1 MNPSVHLLACIC
13 ICARCT
19 LTRFCS
25 SICFGCCWQGNWAWR
40 RLLAPFFACR
50 STMRTSEHVTRVIG
64 ALHTCSSCSAHADS
78 AAIVQ
83 RQSCGIEKRDRLHLK
98 DNFSGVKALHLRT
111 RSEECTSCSRS
122 VMSTPEQ
129 QSNKPHRGT
138 GKADKVKPKFEKG
151 KNPRAFISQSGAKA
165 SRLARQ
171 NVEKEQKKLHVPAID
186 RTFGGHGAGPSGSKS
201 STLGG
206 ASSSVDP
213 PPVIVA
219 VMGPPGVSQSM

>member
-1 MNPSVHLLACIC
+1 
-13 ICARCT
+13 
-19 LTRFCS
+19 
-25 SICFGCCWQGNWAWR
+25 
-40 RLLAPFFACR
+40 
-50 STMRTSEHVTRVIG
+50 MRTR
-64 ALHTCSSCSAHADS
+64 C
-78 AAIVQ
+78 
-83 RQSCGIEKRDRLHLK
+83 
-98 DNFSGVKALHLRT
+98 N
-111 RSEECTSCSRS
+111 ECTSCK
-122 VMSTPEQ
+122 MSTAEQ
-129 QSNKPHRGT
+129 QTNKPHRGT

-206 ASSSVDP
+206 TASSVDP

-219 VMGPPGVSQSM
+219 VMGPPGVSHANKAAYNSECQTDWFNCYTLPRSAKLPSSVV